1 MAALAYKARS
11 LTEARVV
18 LSFSLASSHREQIF
32 CSSSYVSVDNNSP
45 SGLGVPKLAS
55 SVVLFVSS
63 LLLPKQ

>member
-1 MAALAYKARS
+1 MAALAYKATS

-32 CSSSYVSVDNNSP
+32 CSSSYVSVDNSP